1 MVKNRNLID
10 AKRIKNDE
18 FYTQYGDIDKEI
30 SIYLENDSN
39 LFRGKVIYCNCDNP
53 YQSNFFKYFVVNF
66 NKLGIKQVIAT
77 NYKPA
82 YKFVVNEAIDI
93 NSGMCLEEIVKRLQM
108 NKNNEFGLLKNGDF
122 RSDEC
127 IEILNQSD
135 IVITNPPFSLF
146 REFVKLLF
154 DYNKKFLILGSV
166 NAITYKDIFPL
177 IKDNKMWLGV
187 NNGAKTYYVPDRGY
201 VKMGN
206 TCWFTNLE
214 HGVRNKPLK
223 LMTMKENLQYSRHKI
238 IRENGYKEYDNYK
251 AVEVPYTDAIPSDYD
266 GIMGVPISFL
276 SKYCPE
282 QFEII
287 GIDYDV
293 KDGRLIDLA
302 KKNWEGKLDRAY
314 LDGKRLYTRV
324 FIKMKILF

>member
-1 MVKNRNLID
+1 VKNKNLNN
-10 AKRIKNDE
+10 AKRVKNDE
-18 FYTQYGDIDKEI
+18 FYTQYEDIEKEI
-30 SIYLENDSN
+30 KVYLENDPN
-39 LFRGKVIYCNCDNP
+39 LFKGKVIYCNCDNP
-53 YQSNFFKYFVVNF
+53 YQSNFFKYFVINF
-66 NKLGIKQVIAT
+66 NKLGIKQLITT
-77 NYKPA
+77 NYKPV
-82 YKFVVNEAIDI
+82 YKLVVNEVKEI
-93 NSGMCLEEIVKRLQM
+93 NSKMSLEEIVRELQM
-108 NKNNEFGLLKNGDF
+108 NKNNKYGLLKNGDF

-127 IEILNQSD
+127 IELLNQSD

-276 SKYCPE
+276 NKYNPN
-282 QFEII
+282 QFEIV

-293 KDGRLIDLA
+293 REGRLPELI
-302 KKNWEGKLDRAY
+302 KTGWKGKLDRAY
-314 LDGKRLYTRV
+314 LDGRRLYTRI
-324 FIKMKILF
+324 FIRKR